1 MKRLRNFRALWRRR
15 QCSLRNY
22 PGPLEGLCASKSSRA
37 SRLLTALVCHTLAL
51 MHACPTRLAPIAIDL
66 LETRYWTTALH
77 SSNAQNPEA
86 KTNAGAAPQTAR
98 RAAISEHATAPGSRA
113 MAPAAPHAS
122 RRLQFIGAPLAQHT
136 YKCHKMGRRR
146 ARERTNNEKQAG
158 ARLRTNTIIRA
169 SYDDGDPAAARIR
182 STGCVV
188 HVHEQA

>member
-1 MKRLRNFRALWRRR
+1 
-15 QCSLRNY
+15 
-22 PGPLEGLCASKSSRA
+22 
-37 SRLLTALVCHTLAL
+37 

-86 KTNAGAAPQTAR
+86 KTNAAGAAPQTAR

-158 ARLRTNTIIRA
+158 ARLRTNKTRRA
-169 SYDDGDPAAARIR
+169 SDHDGDPAASRIR
-182 STGCVV
+182 SARRVV
-188 HVHEQA
+188 HVDVKT